1 MAWICSGG
9 FAMNGTEYLL
19 DTNAVVYLLAGN
31 SCMRKYPGSRLA
43 ISVITVMELL
53 SYPSL
58 SGEDEKVIRDFI
70 KDCTIINVSEEIVEK
85 TIQLRRTYKNKLPDS
100 IIAASAIVFDI
111 PLVTADIGF
120 SKIDELKM
128 EQIKP

>member
-1 MAWICSGG
+1 
-9 FAMNGTEYLL
+9 MNGTEYLL
-19 DTNAVVYLLAGN
+19 DTNAAVYLLAGN

-58 SGEDEKVIRDFI
+58 SGEE
-70 KDCTIINVSEEIVEK
+70 
-85 TIQLRRTYKNKLPDS
+85 NKLPDS

-111 PLVTADIGF
+111 PLVTADMGF